1 MKNLYTKLSILLT
14 ALCLCSNLSYSQNTV
29 EASATD
35 NWTGYI
41 NWFDLAGNYVSG
53 GSWGVADL
61 KTTLDSAANTITLQ
75 PNLNVYDSADTYWT
89 DPVTFL
95 GAKLMEAST
104 FAEPGATF
112 NGTDLTFGGSVSSHT
127 LDTSLYEARYFIK
140 ALDPGAGFSDA
151 LGGSG
156 TFDLPM
162 SGNFSVTVP
171 GASMPAGLIIQYG
184 FAVYGVNA
192 NPVNEAVLG
201 SVVVTASAAT
211 SLTQQN
217 YIGISIFPNPASSQL
232 RINTDQFID
241 HMFVRDLS
249 GKQLLAVGN
258 FSSNHTIDT
267 SMLPS
272 GIYIAEFRNGN
283 KRIFKKFVIK

>member
-1 MKNLYTKLSILLT
+1 MNIKHNILL
-14 ALCLCSNLSYSQNTV
+14 AGFCLCSTLSYTQNTV
-29 EASATD
+29 EVSVTD
-35 NWTGYI
+35 SWGAWI
-41 NWFDLAGNYVSG
+41 NWFDLGGTYVAGSA
-53 GSWGVADL
+53 WGVSDL
-61 KTTLDSAANTITLQ
+61 KTTLDTASNTITLQ
-75 PNLNVYDSADTYWT
+75 PNFNVYDSSDAYWT
-89 DPVTFL
+89 DPATFL
-95 GAKLMEAST
+95 GAKLMEGT
-104 FAEPGATF
+104 TVAEPGTSF
-112 NGTDLTFGGSVSSHT
+112 NGVDLTFHGSVSAHT

-140 ALDPGAGFSDA
+140 ALDPGAGYADA

-156 TFDLPM
+156 TFGLPM

-171 GASMPAGLIIQYG
+171 GASMPSGLIIQYG
-184 FAVYGVNA
+184 FTVYGINA
-192 NPVNEAVLG
+192 NPVNEASLG
-201 SVVVTASAAT
+201 SVVVTASTAS
-211 SLTQQN
+211 SLAQHESN
-217 YIGISIFPNPASSQL
+217 GISIFPNPASTQL